1 MRPPRPHLCRTLLRE
16 GSAPRSRSARSS
28 SSSLHVLIDSRPGC
42 LPATRCSGDVHHR
55 PIARCCLLLA
65 LASCL
70 RSSGDFAHLT
80 VDSSHLYHVSLGT
93 DLATVS
99 PTPTTSPSSRSLDQ
113 SCGHL
118 SGGTLDQSLVLRVIL
133 RLTCLAR
140 RDTLSFRLY
149 RQRARHL
156 LICRASCSWSSSC
169 ADWRLVLWWL
179 CQGLQ
184 RLFLCC
190 SPL

>member
-42 LPATRCSGDVHHR
+42 LPATRCCGDVHHR

-80 VDSSHLYHVSLGT
+80 VDSSHFLQITCPLTLILRLSYDCASCAVAS
-93 DLATVS
+93 
-99 PTPTTSPSSRSLDQ
+99 TSPLAHWTSRLALRVAARS
-113 SCGHL
+113 
-118 SGGTLDQSLVLRVIL
+118 TNRLVLRVHL
-133 RLTCLAR
+133 RLLGAACLASRDTRAPASSFMVPVPLFTCLA
-140 RDTLSFRLY
+140 
-149 RQRARHL
+149 
-156 LICRASCSWSSSC
+156 SSS
-169 ADWRLVLWWL
+169 
-179 CQGLQ
+179 
-184 RLFLCC
+184 
-190 SPL
+190 